1 MAENIK
7 AIAAVSLM
15 YGFINETYNPIKGL
29 CMYLCEYCF
38 MRGMRQRFGQD
49 ATLRL
54 DEKELQ
60 KKLGKGKFIF
70 VGSSTDE
77 FAVNVPTEWIIAVLN
92 HLLEYPENRYLLQ
105 SKNPVRFIEFLD
117 HPLFQDKTKVV
128 FCTTLESDLDY
139 TDISLAP
146 SKAERVAAMQ
156 ELSRRGYQTMVTVE
170 PIMKF
175 SSAAAFADMIAS
187 CNPMQVNLGQNTANW
202 VKVPE
207 PTKEEFAKLEAELA
221 KCGLNIYRKTN
232 LDRML

>member
-105 SKNPVRFIEFLD
+105 SKNPARFIEFLG

-139 TDISLAP
+139 ANISQAP
-146 SKAERVAAMQ
+146 SKAKRVAAMQ
-156 ELSRRGYQTMVTVE
+156 ELSKRGYQTMVTVE

-175 SSAAAFADMIAS
+175 SSAANFAEMIVS
-187 CNPMQVNLGQNTANW
+187 CNPIHVNIGQNTARG
-202 VKVPE
+202 VKLPE
-207 PTKEEFAKLEAELA
+207 PTKEQYAKLETELA
-221 KCGLNIYRKTN
+221 KRGLNIYRKTN
-232 LDRML
+232 LDRMI